1 MSMAVL
7 KVRLLGDPCLRAKS
21 KPVNAVGVV
30 ERMLIAAMFE
40 TMESH
45 KGIGLA
51 APQVGINQQIFVV
64 DTGKEAFAAINP
76 KIVKAV
82 GGDFMEEG
90 CLSIPD
96 LHVNV
101 KRAKTIWVEFTDE
114 HNRLVSAEISG
125 LTAKVFQHESDHL
138 NGKLIIDYLPP
149 AQQKKVLAQIK
160 GGVYMPSPKEKN
172 DDAR

>member
-1 MSMAVL
+1 MSTGLL
-7 KVRLLGDPCLRAKS
+7 KLRLLGDPCLRAKA
-21 KPVNAVGVV
+21 KPVAAVGLV
-30 ERMLIAAMFE
+30 ERMLIGAMFE

-82 GGDFMEEG
+82 GGDVMEEG
-90 CLSIPD
+90 CLSIPN
-96 LHVNV
+96 LQVNV

-125 LTAKVFQHESDHL
+125 LTAKVFQHEYDHL

-149 AQQKKVLAQIK
+149 ALQKKVLEQIK
-160 GGVYMPSPKEKN
+160 DGVYIPLKSEKN
-172 DDAR
+172 NDAR